1 MSQLTNT
8 NGLKYRMPELAY
20 VHNAP
25 IRKLGTITD
34 VVAESVWGAISEIS
48 WPNPGRFCAIFGRKA
63 DAESVHYNI
72 TGSSHVTRRYLADPL
87 HSYFDRTS

>member
-8 NGLKYRMPELAY
+8 NGLKYRVPELAY

-25 IRKLGTITD
+25 IRKLDTITD
-34 VVAESVWGAISEIS
+34 GVAESVWGVS
-48 WPNPGRFCAIFGRKA
+48 WPNPGRFSAILGRKA

-87 HSYFDRTS
+87 HS